1 MTNNNQPFFT
11 RLKNRIR
18 DWANRNWVEMFSLL
32 ALFVLVF
39 FLLWPRIVYTVP
51 PGHVGVH
58 WMRFAG
64 GTQTAPEDIRQS
76 GVRLIFPWDRLYM
89 YDARVQRIE
98 RAVEGITI
106 DGLDVSVN
114 LVSRFLIVPQ
124 NAGFL
129 HQTVGENYVNILLEP
144 SLRAIVLSFISEHKA
159 ENLYSEDR
167 AMVEARILAE
177 LRAALQDVENSK
189 GFTGLYLTVEDV
201 RLERIVLPEFVRDA
215 IRRKEQLRQVAESYE
230 FRLRIENQERER
242 KRIEAE
248 GIRTFQEIVSPGI
261 TQSFLRW
268 RGIEATLKLSQSNN
282 AKVVVIG
289 GEDGLPLILNTDP
302 GPDATGPYN
311 VGPAASNATG
321 GVGLPGPGEA
331 DGFDAESIRLE
342 QNGFAGTLQDMLDQL
357 GPTGADSHGSNA
369 AAPPT
374 TSLTSRTAA
383 GPAEQ

>member
-1 MTNNNQPFFT
+1 MTN
-11 RLKNRIR
+11 RLKNFFGRLQAGLCR
-18 DWANRNWVEMFSLL
+18 WARKKWVEAFSFVAL
-32 ALFVLVF
+32 AMLIFL
-39 FLLWPRIVYTVP
+39 LLWPLIVYTVP

-58 WMRFAG
+58 WKRFAG
-64 GTQTAPEDIRQS
+64 GAQTAPEDVRQS
-76 GVRLIFPWDRLYM
+76 GVQLIFPWDRLYM

-106 DGLDVSVN
+106 DGLDVTVN
-114 LVSRFLIVPQ
+114 VVSRFLIVPDH
-124 NAGFL
+124 AGIL
-129 HQTVGENYVNILLEP
+129 HQTVGENYVNVLLEP
-144 SLRAIVLSFISEHKA
+144 ALRAIVLSFISENKA

-177 LRAALQDVENSK
+177 LRGALEDVENAQS
-189 GFTGLYLTVEDV
+189 FDGLYLTVEDV
-201 RLERIVLPEFVRDA
+201 RLEQITLPEFVRDA

-230 FRLRIENQERER
+230 FRLRIESQERER

-302 GPDATGPYN
+302 APATTGNYDVGAAATG
-311 VGPAASNATG
+311 ASAIVPGLNSGAGGGTG
-321 GVGLPGPGEA
+321 SG
-331 DGFDAESIRLE
+331 
-342 QNGFAGTLQDMLDQL
+342 
-357 GPTGADSHGSNA
+357 
-369 AAPPT
+369 
-374 TSLTSRTAA
+374 
-383 GPAEQ
+383 